1 MTGGRIL
8 RIKDYVG
15 DNFCLTYG
23 DGLANVNKK
32 INNFHKERKKL
43 VQLQL
48 FNQLLDLE
56 KLS

>member
-23 DGLANVNKK
+23 DGLANVNIRKL
-32 INNFHKERKKL
+32 INFHKE
-43 VQLQL
+43 
-48 FNQLLDLE
+48 E
-56 KLS
+56 KNWYSYSCSTNC